1 MRYGQ
6 NCVGADAGG
15 DGGGAGG
22 VRQEPR
28 GGVWRRGLQSGGA
41 AAVRGGGFG
50 AAVRAV
56 GRGHVRGARRAVQ
69 LAGGGHGAHR
79 DFCEPR
85 REFRQ

>member
-15 DGGGAGG
+15 DGGGTGG
-22 VRQEPR
+22 VRQELCAGNHWR
-28 GGVWRRGLQSGGA
+28 KIHGGGI